1 MKKYICEEL
10 IVLSCNIDDFNPQNY
25 EYVSERLFHEAKA
38 LDVWLTPIYMK
49 KSRSA
54 NTLSVLTREEFK
66 NICLDIIFTETST
79 LGIREQKITRYSLE
93 RKFFTVTT
101 PYGNISCKVA
111 SDGKDIVHIS
121 AEYEECKKAAKAHH
135 VPLKEVQFAA
145 ISLMKKQLN
154 HNQ

>member
-1 MKKYICEEL
+1 MKKYIREEL

-54 NTLSVLTREEFK
+54 NTLSVLTNEKFK
-66 NICLDIIFTETST
+66 DICLDIIFTETST

-93 RKFFTVTT
+93 RKFFTVAT
-101 PYGNISCKVA
+101 PYGNITCKVA
-111 SDGKDIVHIS
+111 SDGKNIVHIS
-121 AEYEECKKAAKAHH
+121 AEYEQCKQAAKEHR
-135 VPLKEVQFAA
+135 VPLKEVQFTA

-154 HNQ
+154 HN